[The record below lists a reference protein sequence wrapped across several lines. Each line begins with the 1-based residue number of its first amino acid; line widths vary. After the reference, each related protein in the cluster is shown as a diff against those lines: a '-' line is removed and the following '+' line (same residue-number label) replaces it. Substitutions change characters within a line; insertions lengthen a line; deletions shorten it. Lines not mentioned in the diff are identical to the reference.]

1 MGIYARYI
9 LPRLTDYAC
18 GSKPVTR
25 QRQKVVPLAKGVV
38 LEIGI
43 GSGLN
48 LPHYDAGKVDKVIGL
63 EPDPANWKLSEPRRK
78 DCLFPVEH
86 VGLPA
91 EMIPLE
97 AASVDTVLVT
107 YTLCTIPDPAR
118 ALNQMRRVLKP
129 GGQLIFCEHGEA
141 PDEGPRKWQ
150 RRLQPVWNRIGG
162 GCQLGRPI
170 PSIINQGGWQIEN
183 LETMYIPG
191 PRFASFNYWGFA
203 VPSI

>member
-1 MGIYARYI
+1 MGFYARHI

-43 GSGLN
+43 GTGLN

-97 AASVDTVLVT
+97 AGSVDTVLMT
-107 YTLCTIPDPAR
+107 YTLCTIPDPVR
-118 ALNQMRRVLKP
+118 ALSQMRRVLKP

-141 PDEGPRKWQ
+141 PDETSDPRL
-150 RRLQPVWNRIGG
+150 RGAAR
-162 GCQLGRPI
+162 
-170 PSIINQGGWQIEN
+170 S
-183 LETMYIPG
+183 
-191 PRFASFNYWGFA
+191 
-203 VPSI
+203 

>member
-1 MGIYARYI
+1 MSLYSHYV
-9 LPRLTDYAC
+9 LPYLINKTC
-18 GSKPVTR
+18 STKPIMK
-25 QRQKVVPLAKGVV
+25 QRQKIVPLAEGRV

-129 GGQLIFCEHGEA
+129 GGQLIFYDPGEA

-170 PSIINQGGWQIEN
+170 PSIINQGGWQIEY